1 MRSIPAALRPG
12 NHGTRPRRRQPSW
25 LYGAVLL
32 LLASGWVCGC
42 TGSADI
48 RVLSLNYVS
57 IDPPSTDIARV
68 HVNHC
73 FWWADDDGRLW
84 IAMHGR
90 RDQFFSD
97 LTDLDFKLSLRLE
110 QPPAGQ
116 ARNYLAGRDEL
127 RARVQLGPVQSRF
140 ESSRGV
146 VAVYRAG
153 ADGYRGRFRLR
164 VTRETSNFL
173 GGWSRPSAYL
183 LLGEFTAAHDPERG
197 RALAEATEAGGWERE
212 NRPAN
217 VIELEPR
224 E

>member
-1 MRSIPAALRPG
+1 
-12 NHGTRPRRRQPSW
+12 
-25 LYGAVLL
+25 LL
-32 LLASGWVCGC
+32 LLASGGIGGC

-48 RVLSLNYVS
+48 RVLSLNYAS
-57 IDPPSTDIARV
+57 IDPPTTDIARV
-68 HVNHC
+68 QVDRC
-73 FWWADDDGRLW
+73 FWWADDEGRLW
-84 IAMHGR
+84 VAMHGR
-90 RDQFFSD
+90 RDRLFSE
-97 LTDLDFKLSLRLE
+97 LADLDFKLSLRLE

-146 VAVYRAG
+146 VAIYRAG
-153 ADGYRGRFRLR
+153 ADGYRGSFRLR

-183 LLGEFTAAHDPERG
+183 LLGEFTATHDPARG

-212 NRPAN
+212 DRPAN